1 MIQDSF
7 YYCPIMG
14 LQYSSLQVDYNRKKM
29 TAIWKM
35 IDLSKTP
42 VRKTRGRPFKTQ
54 HKE

>member
-1 MIQDSF
+1 MIQDNF
-7 YYCPIMG
+7 EYCPIMG
-14 LQYSSLQVDYNRKKM
+14 LKYKSLQVDYNDKKM
-29 TAIWKM
+29 TATWKI